1 MKSKIRNLEKI
12 TDDLNNQLMVN
23 RQQIMISNDQL
34 SDYKVDQNSKLK
46 QIETAFK
53 NQQFVNQWQISD
65 TL

>member
-1 MKSKIRNLEKI
+1 MKSKIQNLEKI

-46 QIETAFK
+46 QIEIAFK
-53 NQQFVNQWQISD
+53 N
-65 TL
+65 